1 MKQQV
6 MKGEL
11 NPCIAYKKIQQIN
24 MIKAEKETQAG
35 NVNYIS
41 EAQKRKAKSV
51 ERAAIV
57 NSFSQMSPQENQH
70 FEELLAHTLK

>member
-1 MKQQV
+1 
-6 MKGEL
+6 
-11 NPCIAYKKIQQIN
+11 
-24 MIKAEKETQAG
+24 MIKAEKETQVG
-35 NVNYIS
+35 NLNYIS